1 MRQMS
6 DVSRNIY
13 LLLEKE
19 VQRKIAMKKGYRKKI
34 KVLLEKE
41 IRGLLRKIFSSPKIK
56 IREYDGKSAFG
67 CDLLGRD
74 IEDGLR
80 KYVRILIARNVDV
93 HTVIVLGSRV
103 KGKWIPESDVDVT
116 IIASNLPKRKKNFFI
131 VGKLFELRRRL
142 ILSDRPLYLGIEP
155 SNCFCKEEFLKQ
167 LERLDIN
174 ALDAILYGKVIY
186 DDGFWL
192 KVKGKYEEIK
202 KKYKLN
208 DDVLREKLKAI

>member
-1 MRQMS
+1 MS

-41 IRGLLRKIFSSPKIK
+41 IRGLLRKIFSSNKVK
-56 IREYDGKSAFG
+56 VKEYDGGSDFG
-67 CDLLGRD
+67 CDSLGRD
-74 IEDGLR
+74 IYAGLNQYINILKSR
-80 KYVRILIARNVDV
+80 RIHV
-93 HTVIVLGSRV
+93 HTLIVLGSRA
-103 KGKWIPESDVDVT
+103 KGNWRPESDVDVT
-116 IIASNLPKRKKNFFI
+116 IIASNLPKGKKNFFI
-131 VGKLFELRRRL
+131 VGKLFELRRSL

-155 SNCFCKEEFLKQ
+155 SNCSCKEEFLKQ

-174 ALDAILYGKVIY
+174 ALDAVLYGKVIC